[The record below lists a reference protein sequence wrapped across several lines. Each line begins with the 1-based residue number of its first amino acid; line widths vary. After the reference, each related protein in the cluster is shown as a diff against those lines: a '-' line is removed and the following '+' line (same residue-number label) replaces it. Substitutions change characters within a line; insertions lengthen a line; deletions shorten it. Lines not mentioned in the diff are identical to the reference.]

1 MAEKDNYYLVHY
13 IENGREVYSA
23 VHWRDLAKFRAEF
36 EVISITAQFRVGG
49 HLYTDNIKQRT
60 KNERKLYPL

>member
-13 IENGREVYSA
+13 IIDGREVYSA

-36 EVISITAQFRVGG
+36 QVISITA
-49 HLYTDNIKQRT
+49 
-60 KNERKLYPL
+60 